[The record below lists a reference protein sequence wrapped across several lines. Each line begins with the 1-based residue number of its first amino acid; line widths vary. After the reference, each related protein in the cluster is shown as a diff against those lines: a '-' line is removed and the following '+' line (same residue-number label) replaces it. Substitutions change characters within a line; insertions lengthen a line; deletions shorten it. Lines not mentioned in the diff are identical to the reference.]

1 MHFREEKPSLGHCHP
16 TPKTTHGIREGRC
29 PRASGSLGDGLPQRP
44 RRGATEPPGQSVPP
58 CSLPVLRS
66 IEQIWLSLNLVF
78 WQKSTAPLMGSV
90 SGGHHREGT
99 HLPAAERLSSQGR
112 HWPGDKGPP
121 ASAGQAFGP
130 RGRETAG
137 RAVVKGPGDTAA
149 RGRGSGGENDRD
161 RWSPRG
167 SGAWRPVPTS
177 ERLSLWSFPQAPPRS
192 QPQGQ
197 ERLPRRAPCPSD
209 NGRRRPGPQGPPRTP
224 RDSRF
229 GKERKYLK
237 CIKTITDPPRSMITI
252 Y

>member
-1 MHFREEKPSLGHCHP
+1 MHIKPDLSVKMHFREEKPSLGHCHP

-99 HLPAAERLSSQGR
+99 RLPAAERLSSQGR
-112 HWPGDKGPP
+112 HWPDDKGPP

-149 RGRGSGGENDRD
+149 RGRGSG
-161 RWSPRG
+161 
-167 SGAWRPVPTS
+167 
-177 ERLSLWSFPQAPPRS
+177 
-192 QPQGQ
+192 
-197 ERLPRRAPCPSD
+197 
-209 NGRRRPGPQGPPRTP
+209 
-224 RDSRF
+224 
-229 GKERKYLK
+229 
-237 CIKTITDPPRSMITI
+237 
-252 Y
+252 